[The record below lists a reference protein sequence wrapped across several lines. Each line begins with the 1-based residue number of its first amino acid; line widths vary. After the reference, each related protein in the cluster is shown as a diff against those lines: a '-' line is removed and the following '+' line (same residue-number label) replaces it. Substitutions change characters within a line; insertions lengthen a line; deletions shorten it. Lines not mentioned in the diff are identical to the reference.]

1 MTPPEGPAMNFAL
14 YRSNP
19 TRLNAIELHTHTS
32 PLCYYKHAIELQA
45 MLRILTNIN
54 NPIAHM
60 NKHSRNLSVQIV
72 HSKSD
77 QHILTEIRD

>member
-1 MTPPEGPAMNFAL
+1 MV
-14 YRSNP
+14 
-19 TRLNAIELHTHTS
+19 NAIELHMHTS

-45 MLRILTNIN
+45 MLRILTNTN

-72 HSKSD
+72 HSKFD
-77 QHILTEIRD
+77 QHFNRD